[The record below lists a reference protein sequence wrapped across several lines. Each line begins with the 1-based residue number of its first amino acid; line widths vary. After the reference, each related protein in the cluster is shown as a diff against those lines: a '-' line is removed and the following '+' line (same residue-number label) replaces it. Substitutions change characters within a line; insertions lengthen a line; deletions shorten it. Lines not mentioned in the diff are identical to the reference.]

1 MPFARVNAKRLS
13 CKLRESV
20 VIDGIVSMS
29 GEVEPDSHELDRY
42 NNNNMNNIE
51 QDVVTPFDI
60 TMQKWTD
67 LVEQSF
73 RPENVSKE
81 KIFNAVL
88 LIASFGFAG
97 YTIINIDSGMT
108 RGWTQ
113 NEIAMRIPLDNWNN
127 YETSLA
133 EKPVYTKTMI
143 NVVIYLLGDWLS
155 QTIFQKKNILDFD
168 AARTLR
174 NGFIGLCFGPLVH
187 EYYQFSDTILP
198 LDSPNPL
205 LTRVEKIF
213 MDQTIYLS
221 VKASIYVAAVALL
234 GTFDCGHTSLGP
246 TAEELERFNSLSI
259 NFFTSSLAGESVET
273 AKTNVKDRIVG
284 IVTTAWK
291 FWPLV
296 HCLTYTVVPAQHRIL
311 WVNCVDLFWNAILAS
326 MTGAKSNNSNSHES
340 AIQESE
346 EVVLCPDDLS
356 SSIIL
361 KQDFIIPVISEESLF
376 FKNSTVAIVASPALL
391 NSNSTVQLANE

>member
-1 MPFARVNAKRLS
+1 MNSLLFFFTLIATCSLS
-13 CKLRESV
+13 AVSAWSASPTRYPKHLFTQLHESV
-20 VIDGIVSMS
+20 AIDGVVSIA
-29 GEVEPDSHELDRY
+29 GETEPENHDVDPLKIH
-42 NNNNMNNIE
+42 NNLE
-51 QDVVTPFDI
+51 QDIVTPFDI
-60 TMQKWTD
+60 ARRKVSD
-67 LVEQSF
+67 VLEQSL
-73 RPENVSKE
+73 RPENFSKE
-81 KIFNAVL
+81 KLFNAL
-88 LIASFGFAG
+88 LLTASFGFAG
-97 YTIINIDSGMT
+97 YTILNIDSGMT

-133 EKPVYTKTMI
+133 EKPIYTKTMI
-143 NVVIYLLGDWLS
+143 NVIIYLLGDWLS
-155 QTIFQKKNILDFD
+155 QTIFQKKNLLDFD
-168 AARTLR
+168 AGRTLR

-205 LTRVEKIF
+205 LTRVEKIV

-234 GTFDCGHTSLGP
+234 
-246 TAEELERFNSLSI
+246 
-259 NFFTSSLAGESVET
+259 AGESVET
-273 AKTNVKDRIVG
+273 AKTNVKERIVG

-326 MTGAKSNNSNSHES
+326 MTGAKSNNNTNGD
-340 AIQESE
+340 AVQAE
-346 EVVLCPDDLS
+346 EAMQANDLS
-356 SSIIL
+356 SAMLL
-361 KQDFIIPVISEESLF
+361 KQELVSVNKEDSLF
-376 FKNSTVAIVASPALL
+376 FVNSTGTTLPTSTLLNTNSTVEVT
-391 NSNSTVQLANE
+391 NGEKG